1 MIYVICEYKIK
12 IKMPKLSSGYD
23 LVKKIIVKTVI
34 PIIFFLS
41 CVLLCSE
48 RREYHRVQ
56 VRIETKAVTGG
67 GARGHLPPLMDS
79 GGGNAPPE
87 ILRQKIL

>member
-1 MIYVICEYKIK
+1 MICEYKIK
-12 IKMPKLSSGYD
+12 IKMPKLCSGYD
-23 LVKKIIVKTVI
+23 LVKKIIVKTVM

-67 GARGHLPPLMDS
+67 GGQGGTCPP
-79 GGGNAPPE
+79 
-87 ILRQKIL
+87 